1 MGRGSREKPTR
12 LGKKLL
18 QIRKHLGFSQDG
30 IVRALG
36 LSSRLRLSAQEKL
49 ESLSNVGRQEGGN
62 LLSMRLQPYREERSG
77 SGSEPSVIKRSGLP
91 QVAILELSLE
101 NQRRFKSYQVKI
113 SPIETG
119 GPVVVSGLMAEKDV
133 SILKVPIVVN
143 GLRAGDYNLSLS
155 GEDDNNVLVP
165 LDAYSFRISSS
176 R

>member
-1 MGRGSREKPTR
+1 
-12 LGKKLL
+12 
-18 QIRKHLGFSQDG
+18 
-30 IVRALG
+30 
-36 LSSRLRLSAQEKL
+36 
-49 ESLSNVGRQEGGN
+49 
-62 LLSMRLQPYREERSG
+62 
-77 SGSEPSVIKRSGLP
+77 
-91 QVAILELSLE
+91 VAILELSLE